1 LSDERAELL
10 EIVRDLRGALEVE
23 AATCALPEAPPIEVP
38 RPEPPAREVGEVGEA
53 GPTGTTG
60 EAGAPLRDLRQE
72 LGDCQRCGLA
82 QTRTHLVFG
91 EGSSE
96 APIVFVGEA
105 PGYEEDRKGRPF
117 VGPAGGMLTDM
128 LTNVLRLQRDDVYI
142 CNVLKCRPP
151 RNRDP
156 QPPEVAACTPF
167 LQGQLAAIRPR
178 LIVALG
184 RFAMQHLLR
193 TEGSV
198 GRHRGEVHRT
208 PEGVPL
214 IVTFHPA
221 YLLRNAGDKRKAF
234 EDLQLIRR
242 TYEELAGIQL
252 PPVQRRKRG

>member
-1 LSDERAELL
+1 MSDERAELL

-38 RPEPPAREVGEVGEA
+38 RPEPPRSEA
-53 GPTGTTG
+53 PAEEPGGSPGDL
-60 EAGAPLRDLRQE
+60 AAPLGALRQE
-72 LGDCQRCGLA
+72 LGDCQRCGLS

-91 EGSSE
+91 EGSAE

-128 LTNVLRLQRDDVYI
+128 ITNVLCLERGDVYI

-167 LQGQLAAIRPR
+167 LQGQLDAIRPR

-184 RFAMQHLLR
+184 RFAMQHLLQ

-208 PEGVPL
+208 PAGVPL
-214 IVTFHPA
+214 IVTYHPA

-234 EDLQLIRR
+234 EDLLLIRR
-242 TYEELAGIQL
+242 TYEELAGVQL
-252 PPVQRRKRG
+252 PPVQRRKKG

>member
-1 LSDERAELL
+1 LSDERTELL

-38 RPEPPAREVGEVGEA
+38 RPEPPRPEAPARGPA
-53 GPTGTTG
+53 GTPGDVA
-60 EAGAPLRDLRQE
+60 EPLGALRQE

-82 QTRTHLVFG
+82 ETRTHLVFG
-91 EGSSE
+91 EGSAE

-128 LTNVLRLQRDDVYI
+128 ITNVLRFERADVYI

-167 LQGQLAAIRPR
+167 LQGQLDAIRPR

-184 RFAMQHLLR
+184 RFAMQHLLQ

-198 GRHRGEVHRT
+198 GRRRGEVHRT
-208 PEGVPL
+208 PAGVPL
-214 IVTFHPA
+214 IVTYHPA

-234 EDLQLIRR
+234 EDLLLIRR
-242 TYEELAGIQL
+242 TYEELAGAQL
-252 PPVQRRKRG
+252 PPVLRPKKG